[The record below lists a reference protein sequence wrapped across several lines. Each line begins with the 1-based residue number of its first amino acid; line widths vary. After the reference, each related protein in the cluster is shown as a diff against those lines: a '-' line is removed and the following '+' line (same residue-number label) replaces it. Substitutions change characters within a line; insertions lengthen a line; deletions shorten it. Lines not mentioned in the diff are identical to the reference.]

1 MAKQIANG
9 RVELEMKI
17 MKYRQVMRRMT
28 DKETLQRFA
37 EQVAALEREL
47 RAIDE

>member
-1 MAKQIANG
+1 MAKRKVNE

-37 EQVAALEREL
+37 EQVAALEQEL